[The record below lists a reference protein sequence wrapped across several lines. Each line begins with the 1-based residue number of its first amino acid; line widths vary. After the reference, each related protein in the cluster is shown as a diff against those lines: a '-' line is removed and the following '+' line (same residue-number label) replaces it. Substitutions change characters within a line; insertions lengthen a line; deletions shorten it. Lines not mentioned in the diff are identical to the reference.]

1 VALCVT
7 EAVTNAVLH
16 AYRDGSIGD
25 VDIAARITEDDDER
39 TLSIEVS
46 DAGGGMMPRADSP
59 GLGMGLA
66 IIAAT
71 AASLDIDGHPP
82 GCCVRMTF
90 PCALAEKERRPGPD
104 GVGPGG

>member
-1 VALCVT
+1 V
-7 EAVTNAVLH
+7 H
-16 AYRDGSIGD
+16 AYRDGSVGD
-25 VDIAARITEDDDER
+25 IDIAGWTTEDDDEP

-66 IIAAT
+66 IITAT
-71 AASLDIDGHPP
+71 AASVDIESQPA

-90 PCALAEKERRPGPD
+90 PCASARRERHPGPG